1 MSVVACLHHLETPFI
16 GHAGAVL
23 RDAGIELLERDLL
36 RGEPLPELDSV
47 DGIVSY
53 GGDQSVTE
61 VERYPYLMA
70 EAQLMREAVERGVP
84 VFGICLG
91 GQLLAHA
98 LGGEVRAMSAR
109 TVEWSAVEPLPAAA
123 GDAAFGALP
132 EEARALNWNEDCFE
146 PPADGVELLARSGEG
161 CQAFRF
167 GELAWGVQFHP
178 EATPEIVEDWYR
190 SDAAFLAQAGVVEA
204 DARAADARFMPGQ
217 RALCDALFGGFARVV
232 QSAGARA

>member
-1 MSVVACLHHLETPFI
+1 MSVVACLHHLETPFT

-23 RDAGIELLERDLL
+23 RDAGIELVERDLL
-36 RGEPLPELDSV
+36 RGEPLPDLDSV

-61 VERYPYLMA
+61 VERYPYLVA
-70 EAQLMREAVERGVP
+70 EAQLLRDAVAQGVP
-84 VFGICLG
+84 VFGVCLG

-98 LGGEVRAMSAR
+98 LGGEVRAKTAR
-109 TVEWSAVEPLPAAA
+109 CVQWSPLEALHTAA
-123 GDAAFGALP
+123 GDPAFGALP
-132 EEARALNWNEDCFE
+132 EDARALNWNEDCFE
-146 PPADGVELLARSGEG
+146 PPADGVELIARVGEG

-167 GELAWGVQFHP
+167 GESAWGIQFHP
-178 EATPEIVEDWYR
+178 EASAEIVEDWYR
-190 SDAAFLAQAGVVEA
+190 SDAEFLAQAGVAEA

-232 QSAGARA
+232 ESARARA